1 MITIITNTA
10 HNKIG
15 VLAERNPDPVISFSS
30 QFQNGQG
37 TDNRT
42 VPFSSLEVEHDIAI
56 QVDNAMATNKKKM

>member
-15 VLAERNPDPVISFSS
+15 VLAERNPDSVISFSS

-42 VPFSSLEVEHDIAI
+42 VPFSCKPCLLFAKEV
-56 QVDNAMATNKKKM
+56 KSKY